1 MEKNNNELKEGNFF
15 FKVGS
20 SPGESSYSQR
30 KVSFV
35 DVVEERMRR
44 EKNEKEPKL
53 KTVAKKEQRLLLKP
67 FEYDA
72 NLS

>member
-20 SPGESSYSQR
+20 SPGESSCSQR

-53 KTVAKKEQRLLLKP
+53 KTVTKKVQRLLLKP
-67 FEYDA
+67 FDYDA

>member
-1 MEKNNNELKEGNFF
+1 MEKNNNELKEGNF

-67 FEYDA
+67 FDYDA